1 MLYLTQRRTQ
11 ATLLGATE
19 RFGDVFTIRLVG
31 GKKLVF
37 ASSPELVEQVF
48 TADPEVLIPEQRG
61 PFLLGK
67 KSVAMLYGAPH
78 KAARELLMPAFD
90 PEHVER
96 HRAGMDRVCDQE
108 FASWPLNEEFQL
120 FRRMEQI
127 TISVVI
133 NAVTGMTGGTEME
146 TLADRLRELIYFR
159 EGNPFVA
166 ALINVAPAGTKPP
179 EKFMKVRRAF
189 DNEVYKQIERARQD
203 PRLAERDDVIAV
215 LVRASH
221 PDGSPLDDEEIRDHV
236 ATLLVMG
243 HGSAATALAWC
254 IERLLHLPQILDRLR
269 AEMQRAN
276 GESGEYLEAVVTET
290 LRLRPPVPVV
300 AREVAKPFQFAGYE
314 IPPKT
319 LVAANGLALHRRE
332 DLYPE
337 PLEFRPDRWF
347 GQKPGRWTWIP
358 FGGGPRYCLGR
369 NLGMYEI
376 KYVLARMLREF
387 EFEQTP
393 GAPDEQMMRR
403 GIGWIPKDGTPVVI
417 KNRIPAA
424 PATTP
429 VPD

>member
-67 KSVAMLYGAPH
+67 QSVAMLYGPPH
-78 KAARELLMPAFD
+78 TAARELLAPAFD
-90 PEHVER
+90 SQHVER
-96 HRAGMDRVCDQE
+96 YRAGMERICDEE
-108 FASWPLNEEFQL
+108 FASWPVKQQFPL
-120 FRRMEQI
+120 FRRMEHI
-127 TISVVI
+127 TIKVII
-133 NAVTGMTGGTEME
+133 NAVTGMSSGAEMD

-179 EKFMKVRRAF
+179 EKFMRVRRAF
-189 DNEVYKQIERARQD
+189 DDEIYKQIERARQD
-203 PRLAERDDVIAV
+203 PNLAERGDVIAV
-215 LVRASH
+215 LVRANH
-221 PDGSPLDDEEIRDHV
+221 PDGSAMSDEEIRDHV

-243 HGSAATALAWC
+243 HGSPATALAWC
-254 IERLLHLPQILDRLR
+254 IERLLHLPPILDRVLT
-269 AEMQRAN
+269 ELQRPN

-300 AREVAKPFQFAGYE
+300 AREVAKPFELAGYE

-319 LVAANGLALHRRE
+319 LVAANGIGLHRRE

-337 PLEFRPDRWF
+337 PLEFRPERWI
-347 GQKPGRWTWIP
+347 GQKPGPWTWIP

-376 KYVLARMLREF
+376 KFVLAKMLREF

-393 GAPDEQMMRR
+393 DAPDELMMRR

-417 KNRIPAA
+417 KNRIQAA
-424 PATTP
+424 RSTTP